1 MILGFYRK
9 LKYIFYSYSMTID
22 HSITITQAKELS
34 LKQTFNKTMSST
46 INKLFIPRI
55 LGNITASTVADV
67 FAAKQLGK
75 IKNIDMRHR
84 KNENNELYSFA
95 FIEIA
100 LYDTE
105 EAIALCEDIIDNGSS
120 KVFYDRTNYWEVKSF
135 IPRNNRPAKPSSKV
149 VEKAETEAI
158 RHDVSPRF
166 ARNDSL
172 SPDNDENA
180 ELEEGEIRDICEEL
194 RTPPKIKDQV
204 LEKMTMHSEL
214 LHAYNFREMESA
226 YCSNC
231 GCKSNPE
238 YMRTV
243 FWKKYSFCSGWCQYD
258 METNLRNNWL
268 KSQSHAAQ
276 FICPASAK
284 QESLELSAPA
294 VRLEMDDQFIAES
307 SSKFIA
313 MFQRI
318 QEEADQEM
326 QYIRNVCGEL
336 MKRPTAFTAED
347 RTELEK
353 DYENLEKEIM
363 NA

>member
-1 MILGFYRK
+1 
-9 LKYIFYSYSMTID
+9 
-22 HSITITQAKELS
+22 
-34 LKQTFNKTMSST
+34 MSST
-46 INKLFIPRI
+46 INKVFIPRI

-135 IPRNNRPAKPSSKV
+135 IPRNNRPAKPSSKI

-158 RHDVSPRF
+158 RHTVATRF
-166 ARNDSL
+166 ARDDSL
-172 SPDNDENA
+172 SQDNDENA

-276 FICPASAK
+276 FICPASAAK
-284 QESLELSAPA
+284 QDSLELSAPA
-294 VRLEMDDQFIAES
+294 IRLEMDDQAIAE

-326 QYIRNVCGEL
+326 QYIRNVCIEL

-347 RTELEK
+347 QTELEK
-353 DYENLEKEIM
+353 EYENLEKEIM